1 MQPAPL
7 ARGPDRPAPA
17 AAQPAGPRH
26 VHTGP
31 WCQALLPAP
40 LTAGVTPPSPYAPLI
55 NGRCCCLSLTAALR
69 RAGGGRLGWLCG
81 RETAADIEGRSKP
94 GTLGGASGRHR
105 TRAGAG
111 VERRRQWAG
120 RRRGGRAPMSGRSA
134 QAQARRLSAEQPIG
148 IPAPPSPP
156 GPPVLP
162 RYSWPGAGGRGSPDP
177 VGRGDSG
184 LGPRA
189 SSYHKGVPSFWGL
202 FSRFLEL
209 APRSPSTVGGNC
221 RRVPSG
227 APASAP
233 FR

>member
-1 MQPAPL
+1 MPTLAPAAARFSLPEQLSEAHSAFPCRLCCAGPPGPGPLGHDNVAAAGAAAVQPAPL

-55 NGRCCCLSLTAALR
+55 NGRCCCCCCRLSLTTALR

-111 VERRRQWAG
+111 VERRCQAG
-120 RRRGGRAPMSGRSA
+120 ARRRRRGG
-134 QAQARRLSAEQPIG
+134 
-148 IPAPPSPP
+148 
-156 GPPVLP
+156 
-162 RYSWPGAGGRGSPDP
+162 
-177 VGRGDSG
+177 
-184 LGPRA
+184 
-189 SSYHKGVPSFWGL
+189 
-202 FSRFLEL
+202 
-209 APRSPSTVGGNC
+209 
-221 RRVPSG
+221 
-227 APASAP
+227 
-233 FR
+233 